1 MHLSRVKIK
10 NYRLI
15 ANAEIAIDNNL
26 TLIVGRNN
34 TAKTSCI
41 SLIKRVIEDQ
51 PLNYDDYPLDKR
63 EVFYSCLCE
72 FLGNK
77 KSYEDFCSEIPLT
90 SIDFIVDYSLD
101 NPENNLGALSPFIID
116 VDIDISSVLIRA
128 IYKINMDENRLRE
141 LLNPYCFTDGEFCP
155 QRDRIKRECA
165 TNFSKIFG
173 LAIYAVNPKN
183 DEDVQIKNIG
193 ELKSLFPFELVPAE
207 RILGEDG
214 VQNKSSLNGLITKYF
229 DVDINTLDPKVAKDV
244 QALRST
250 VNEANLAVQ
259 ERSDK
264 ILSSL
269 VNDAIGFGYPNT
281 EELQLGVSTN
291 LQIDDQ
297 IKNQTELNYV
307 SSVAGEKLPS
317 SYNGLGYKNLIK
329 IAFLLAEFSRRIG
342 ENSVACIPLLFLEEP
357 ESHMHPQMQR
367 AFAEYL
373 YEFAKK
379 ISSIQIQ
386 TIMTTHSA
394 HIANSIDFAQ
404 IRYAQKTKAG
414 VIYKNLKDFASQEN
428 ANTDFIKKYLT
439 LSRCDLFFADKAILI
454 EGASE
459 RLLIPDMIEKCE
471 KEKIFDSQEYKLPAQ
486 YYALIEVGG
495 AYAHKFIPF
504 IKFLG
509 IPCLILTDIDPIKEG
524 KKALVSEGDHT
535 SNATLIWWTRRVKEI
550 PDAESVTLTDIRA
563 LTGNEKTIENC
574 HLEFQ
579 VDELGVCGRSL
590 EEAIKNVNREY
601 FEIAEQC
608 SENDLAFAGA
618 CKTDFALELIYKC
631 PNYAVPKYI
640 KDGLTWLNNQQVLI

>member
-1 MHLSRVKIK
+1 MRLSRIKIK

-15 ANAEIAIDNNL
+15 TSAEIAIDKDL

-41 SLIKRVIEDQ
+41 SLIKKVIENQ
-51 PLNYDDYPLDKR
+51 PISYDDYPLDKR
-63 EVFYSCLCE
+63 EAFYSCLYE
-72 FLGNK
+72 FLENK
-77 KSYEDFCSEIPLT
+77 KSYEDFCSGIPFT

-101 NPENNLGALSPFIID
+101 DPEDNLGALSPFIID
-116 VDIDISSVLIRA
+116 VDIDTSSVLIRA
-128 IYKINMDENRLRE
+128 IYKINMSENRLRE
-141 LLNPYCFTDGEFCP
+141 LLNPYCFADGKFCP
-155 QRDRIKRECA
+155 QEDCIKRECT

-173 LAIYAVNPKN
+173 LVLYTVNPK
-183 DEDVQIKNIG
+183 DDTDVQVKSME
-193 ELKSLFPFELVPAE
+193 ELKSLFPFEFVPAE

-214 VQNKSSLNGLITKYF
+214 VQNKSSLNGLITRYF
-229 DVDINTLDPKVAKDV
+229 DVDINTLDPKVVKDV
-244 QALRST
+244 QTLRST
-250 VNEANLAVQ
+250 VDEANLAVQ
-259 ERSDK
+259 EQSDK

-269 VNDAIGFGYPNT
+269 VNDAIGFGYPNA

-291 LQIDDQ
+291 LQIDEQ

-307 SSVAGEKLPS
+307 SSTADEKLPS

-342 ENSVACIPLLFLEEP
+342 ENNVACIPLLFLEEP

-373 YEFAKK
+373 DEFTKK
-379 ISSIQIQ
+379 ISSIKIQ

-404 IRYAQKTKAG
+404 IRYAQKAKAG
-414 VIYKNLKDFASQEN
+414 VTYKNLKDFASQED

-471 KEKIFDSQEYKLPAQ
+471 EEKLFDSQEYKLPAQ

-509 IPCLILTDIDPIKEG
+509 IPCLILTDIDPIKGRE
-524 KKALVSEGDHT
+524 KALVSEGDRT
-535 SNATLIWWTRRVKEI
+535 SNATLIWWARKVKEI
-550 PDAESVTLTDIRA
+550 SDTESITLTDIKA
-563 LTGNEKTIENC
+563 LTENEKTIENC

-579 VDELGVCGRSL
+579 VNESGVCGRSL
-590 EEAIKNVNREY
+590 EEAIINVNRGH
-601 FEIAEQC
+601 FKIAEQC
-608 SENDLAFAGA
+608 SESDLVFTGA
-618 CKTDFALELIYKC
+618 CKTDFALELIYKY
-631 PNYAVPKYI
+631 PNYAIPKYI
-640 KDGLTWLNNQQVLI
+640 KDGLIWLNNQQVLV